1 MNRKSSSSKVGFD
14 SKILLKLIV
23 IVLLAVA
30 VHQMW
35 NYLKVAREERDR
47 ENLQIIADSKAA
59 KEKAIAEA
67 YEKRA
72 SELAARRE
80 ARGNSSSANSRSPQK
95 VETPKESLARL
106 RSKLKSGSRV
116 EMPIG
121 SVRKGDADY
130 FLVEEPMTWPAAS
143 TFAEDHGA
151 CLTVPTSDLTWL
163 PSDLT
168 KDRSFWIGAA
178 RSGSDAWTLVDGTA
192 WVPDKGIA
200 GSGQFVSMGEGGSL
214 SHGDET
220 ILHPFVMQWRN
231 DGSNPGE
238 LNSQL
243 QATNESLKGSAPVFP
258 PGTVSLGDR
267 HFLNV
272 FRPVSWDEANKFAES
287 AGGNLMVV
295 SDVEEASQ
303 LEEITKNLR
312 STEKIW
318 LGGFLKDDHWS
329 WVTGEPWKKAKWGA
343 GASASRNGYALIT
356 QPIGGWN
363 GLDADDKATGFIIE
377 WSDDAAKSSGTVAP
391 ATPGNGVDGL
401 VAKAREL
408 VVAADQKR
416 KDALAANIKKL
427 KWDLDAH
434 IRGLTKSENELWGPQ
449 AELLKECVEASRLQ
463 PQEIRDEEIE
473 MSQYMNTLV
482 DYHTE
487 KQNSIDDQFI
497 KEAGFIR
504 DSFIVKM
511 TEIQE
516 QANASGQ
523 IKIVTDASKLI
534 DGSRSLE
541 GWVKGFGLVF
551 KPEST

>member
-1 MNRKSSSSKVGFD
+1 
-14 SKILLKLIV
+14 
-23 IVLLAVA
+23 
-30 VHQMW
+30 
-35 NYLKVAREERDR
+35 
-47 ENLQIIADSKAA
+47 
-59 KEKAIAEA
+59 
-67 YEKRA
+67 
-72 SELAARRE
+72 
-80 ARGNSSSANSRSPQK
+80 
-95 VETPKESLARL
+95 
-106 RSKLKSGSRV
+106 
-116 EMPIG
+116 
-121 SVRKGDADY
+121 
-130 FLVEEPMTWPAAS
+130 
-143 TFAEDHGA
+143 
-151 CLTVPTSDLTWL
+151 
-163 PSDLT
+163 
-168 KDRSFWIGAA
+168 
-178 RSGSDAWTLVDGTA
+178 
-192 WVPDKGIA
+192 
-200 GSGQFVSMGEGGSL
+200 
-214 SHGDET
+214 
-220 ILHPFVMQWRN
+220 
-231 DGSNPGE
+231 
-238 LNSQL
+238 
-243 QATNESLKGSAPVFP
+243 
-258 PGTVSLGDR
+258 
-267 HFLNV
+267 
-272 FRPVSWDEANKFAES
+272 
-287 AGGNLMVV
+287 MVV